1 MKYIFEWDSHKAKT
15 NHKKHHVAFET
26 ATTVFKDEHAIS
38 IFDDEHSDDEERWI
52 TLGMDALTRVLVV
65 VHLYFKI
72 ANDTCTIRIIS
83 ARKAVAKE
91 IDTYKGIK

>member
-72 ANDTCTIRIIS
+72 ENDTCMIRIIS

-91 IDTYKGIK
+91 IDTYKGIT

>member
-72 ANDTCTIRIIS
+72 ENDICTIRIIS

-91 IDTYKGIK
+91 IDTYKGIT

>member
-1 MKYIFEWDSHKAKT
+1 MKYIFEWDPHKAKT
-15 NHKKHHVAFET
+15 NYKKHHVTFET
-26 ATTVFKDEHAIS
+26 ATSIFKDEQAIS

-72 ANDTCTIRIIS
+72 ENDTCTIRIIS

-91 IDTYKGIK
+91 IETYKGIT